1 MVLCSG
7 HPIPQSITP
16 PPIGPWNKL
25 TEGDHRLHPTVQNV
39 TLVSRSEVT
48 PWRNGFN
55 CSHQLLGRK
64 AVVVVT
70 MGGGGGIEWGEVPSK
85 SARENFSL
93 IQLLSLSMQFFDRH
107 TISTS
112 DIITRSQSIILDNL

>member
-1 MVLCSG
+1 MVLNALV
-7 HPIPQSITP
+7 TP
-16 PPIGPWNKL
+16 DLKALPPIGPWNTL

-39 TLVSRSEVT
+39 ILVSRSEVT

-64 AVVVVT
+64 VVT
-70 MGGGGGIEWGEVPSK
+70 MGGGGGIEGVEVPSK

-93 IQLLSLSMQFFDRH
+93 IQLL
-107 TISTS
+107 
-112 DIITRSQSIILDNL
+112 